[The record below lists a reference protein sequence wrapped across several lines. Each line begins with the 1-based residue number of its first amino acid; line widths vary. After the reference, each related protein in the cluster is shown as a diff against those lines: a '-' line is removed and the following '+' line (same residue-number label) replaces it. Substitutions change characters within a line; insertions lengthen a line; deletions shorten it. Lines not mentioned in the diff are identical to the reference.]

1 MVWNWIKR
9 RKKKRERIDKSE
21 YQEFLSKVEG
31 AVFSL
36 YFETR
41 DLSMIREEITT
52 EVDKWLNS
60 LSDLESESFKAG
72 VCFGI
77 YSLLK
82 AIREDEK
89 ETKFYIT

>member
-1 MVWNWIKR
+1 LIWKLIR
-9 RKKKRERIDKSE
+9 RKKKRERIDRKE
-21 YQEFLSKVEG
+21 YKEFLSRVEG

-36 YFETR
+36 YFETK
-41 DLSMIREEITT
+41 DLGAIREEITT
-52 EVDKWLNS
+52 EVNKWLNS

-82 AIREDEK
+82 AIGEDEK